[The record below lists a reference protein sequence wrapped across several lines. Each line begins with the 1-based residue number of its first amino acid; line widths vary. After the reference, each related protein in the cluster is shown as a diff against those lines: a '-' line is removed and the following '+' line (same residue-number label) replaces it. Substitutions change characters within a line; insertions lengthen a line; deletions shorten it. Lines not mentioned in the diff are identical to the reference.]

1 MILLDTHVLLWFR
14 TAEERLGR
22 YCRQEVAEALRQS
35 NLAVSAFSFWEIA
48 MLLDKRRITLPSDV
62 VSWRAHLLA
71 NFLTEIPVNG
81 AIGIRAN
88 NLPGF
93 HPDPAD
99 RIIVATALEGHRLLT
114 ADELILGWSGSLD
127 RLDARE

>member
-14 TAEERLGR
+14 IAEERIGP
-22 YCRQEVAEALRQS
+22 YCRQQVAEALQEG

-48 MLLDKRRITLPSDV
+48 MLLDKGRITLPDNIV
-62 VSWRAHLLA
+62 PWRTNLLA
-71 NFLTEIPVNG
+71 NYLTEIPLDG
-81 AIGIRAN
+81 QIGIRAN
-88 NLPGF
+88 NLPNF

-114 ADELILGWSGSLD
+114 ADELILNWTGSLD

>member
-14 TAEERLGR
+14 IAEERIGP
-22 YCRQEVAEALRQS
+22 YCRQQVAEALQEG

-48 MLLDKRRITLPSDV
+48 MLLDKGRITLPDNIAP
-62 VSWRAHLLA
+62 WRTNLLS
-71 NFLTEIPVNG
+71 NYLTEIPVDG
-81 AIGIRAN
+81 VIGIRAN
-88 NLPGF
+88 NLPNF

-127 RLDARE
+127 RLDARK